1 MISQIVTRAV
11 FVCTLASVPAVS
23 FAQTV
28 VEVQG
33 GGSSLVD
40 GYGATANFWRP
51 GVDGW
56 IGVGY
61 LDGFRVGAFL
71 RKAMKRDTLGIG
83 NTALVMRLPTDI
95 FTPGYNLLVQGVT
108 YSGGDSLTSYAGF
121 AGASSNGIGAPSF
134 QATRI

>member
-51 GVDGW
+51 GGCLASRDAVVSFESSRQTSDMAHK
-56 IGVGY
+56 
-61 LDGFRVGAFL
+61 L
-71 RKAMKRDTLGIG
+71 AM
-83 NTALVMRLPTDI
+83 
-95 FTPGYNLLVQGVT
+95 
-108 YSGGDSLTSYAGF
+108 
-121 AGASSNGIGAPSF
+121 
-134 QATRI
+134 